1 MSQALSKLHDA
12 VCNGSFREIEGLIQ
26 EALDAGHTALD
37 VLNLALVKGLEEAGA
52 RFDRGEYFLPNLMMA
67 AKAMS
72 TAMAVIQGRL
82 ATEGAVLGSSGTFVI
97 GTIQGDIHSI
107 GKDIVAAMLEASGF
121 RVIDLGVDVKPQVF
135 VDRAVEH
142 SADIIGI
149 SALMT
154 TTMAHQQKVIEILKE
169 RGLRDR
175 FKVIV
180 GGAPVTAG
188 WAQRIGA
195 DDFATDAVSGVR
207 KAQRFVPGRAR

>member
-1 MSQALSKLHDA
+1 MSQALSGLHDA
-12 VCNGSFREIEGLIQ
+12 VCNGSFRGIEGLVQ
-26 EALDAGHTALD
+26 EALDAGHTALEI
-37 VLNLALVKGLEEAGA
+37 LNLALAKGLEEAGA
-52 RFDRGEYFLPNLMMA
+52 RFERGEHFLPNLMMA

-72 TAMAVIQGRL
+72 SAMAVIQGRL
-82 ATEGAVLGSSGTFVI
+82 ATEGAALVSGGTFVI

-107 GKDIVAAMLEASGF
+107 GKEIVAAMLEASGF
-121 RVIDLGVDVKPQVF
+121 RVVDLGVDVKPQAF

-154 TTMAHQQKVIEILKE
+154 TTMTHQQKVIEILKE
-169 RGLRDR
+169 QGLRDR
-175 FKVIV
+175 FRVIV
-180 GGAPVTAG
+180 GGAPATAS

-207 KAQRFVPGRAR
+207 KARRFVER

>member
-1 MSQALSKLHDA
+1 LSQALSKLHDA
-12 VCNGSFREIEGLIQ
+12 VCNGSFRGIEGPVQ
-26 EALDAGHTALD
+26 EALDAGHSALE
-37 VLNLALVKGLEEAGA
+37 VLNLALVKGIEEAGA
-52 RFDRGEYFLPNLMMA
+52 RFERGEFFLPNLMMA

-72 TAMAVIQGRL
+72 SAVAVIQGNL
-82 ATEGAVLGSSGTFVI
+82 ATEGVALGSRGTFVI

-107 GKDIVAAMLEASGF
+107 GKDIVVSMLEASGF

-135 VDRAVEH
+135 VERAVEH

-154 TTMAHQQKVIEILKE
+154 TTMTHQQKVIEILKE

-195 DDFATDAVSGVR
+195 DDFAADAVSGVR
-207 KAQRFVPGRAR
+207 KARRLVER